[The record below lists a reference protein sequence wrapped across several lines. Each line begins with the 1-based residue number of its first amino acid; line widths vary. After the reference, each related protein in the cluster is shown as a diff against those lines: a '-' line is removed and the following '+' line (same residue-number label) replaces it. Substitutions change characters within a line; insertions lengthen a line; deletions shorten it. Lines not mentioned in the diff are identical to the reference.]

1 VLDPETPT
9 FALDVLSFVEAILEN
24 PGVVL
29 EAQARK
35 ARDVLFHK
43 LKMEGVEFEQRQQEL
58 EKVTYPKP
66 NEALIYDTFNTYSSK
81 HPWLE
86 NENIRPKSVM
96 RDMYEQYL
104 SFNEYVREYGIAR
117 AEGVLLRYLTD
128 AYKTLVQ
135 TVPERDWNDDLV
147 DVAAY
152 MRATL
157 GRVDAS
163 LLAEWESLRDG
174 EGIEDEAAG
183 IDQQRAVLLNP
194 KMLRA
199 RIRQE
204 LHMFVKAL
212 AARDY
217 EEAAGCVAD
226 DSDPEG
232 AEGAESTWTP
242 EKLEAALAPF
252 YAEHS
257 AIVFDHRARNA
268 QLTLVE
274 EDAPKQLRVR
284 QVLVD
289 SEDENTWYLE
299 GRIDLRKGLPEG
311 PLLKLTQIG
320 S

>member
-1 VLDPETPT
+1 
-9 FALDVLSFVEAILEN
+9 
-24 PGVVL
+24 
-29 EAQARK
+29 
-35 ARDVLFHK
+35 
-43 LKMEGVEFEQRQQEL
+43 
-58 EKVTYPKP
+58 
-66 NEALIYDTFNTYSSK
+66 
-81 HPWLE
+81 
-86 NENIRPKSVM
+86 M

-163 LLAEWESLRDG
+163 LLSEWESLRDG
-174 EGIEDEAAG
+174 EGVEDEG
-183 IDQQRAVLLNP
+183 SGVEQQRAVLLNP

-204 LHMFVKAL
+204 LHMLVKAL

-217 EEAAGCVAD
+217 EEAAGCVAADLD
-226 DSDPEG
+226 DPAD
-232 AEGAESTWTP
+232 AESAWTP

-252 YAEHS
+252 YVEHAS
-257 AIVFDHRARNA
+257 IVFDHRARNA

-289 SEDENTWYLE
+289 DADENTWYIE
-299 GRIDLRKGLPEG
+299 GRIDLRAGLPEG
-311 PLLKLTQIG
+311 PLLRLTQIG